1 MQKKKFDIYNWSNYL
16 VFLAIL
22 VFFGIFGNNFLALKT
37 IYSTINNGSPLILI
51 TCGVTFSL
59 LVGIIDMSVA
69 AIGYASGVVSGLL
82 MMAFDLPFPIVFVIS
97 VAVGVFLAWIN
108 SLLFVRLKLNA
119 MLVSLGMM
127 LVIRAIARIFTN
139 DNTVVLGD
147 HVKYIRQAKVAA
159 LGGFHYTLF
168 ALIAV
173 IVVCQFIL
181 KHTAFGRKLLLVG
194 NDENVAKRIGINTE
208 KVKTQAL
215 LCEGAL
221 CGIAGA
227 FWLVTQG
234 SIVTTGL
241 NNYEFLALAAAC
253 LGGTSLLGGRGSFFP
268 SAVIGALIL
277 LFLQAGMSNMGINIF
292 VMPFVRGLIIFIA
305 MYVDSIR
312 TKKMMGSKLS

>member
-1 MQKKKFDIYNWSNYL
+1 MQKKKFDIYNWSNYI
-16 VFLAIL
+16 VFLAIM

-37 IYSTINNGSPLILI
+37 IYSTVNNGAPLILI

-82 MMAFDLPFPIVFVIS
+82 MMAFDIPFPIVFIIS
-97 VAVGVFLAWIN
+97 VAVGVLLAWIN
-108 SLLFVRLKLNA
+108 SLLFVKFKLNA
-119 MLVSLGMM
+119 RLVSLGMM
-127 LVIRAIARIFTN
+127 LVIRAVARIFTN

-147 HVKYIRQAKVAA
+147 HVKYIRQARIAE
-159 LGGFHYTLF
+159 LGGLQYTLI
-168 ALIAV
+168 ALVAI
-173 IVVCQFIL
+173 IVVCQLVL
-181 KHTAFGRKLLLVG
+181 KYTSFGRKLLLVG
-194 NDENVAKRIGINTE
+194 NDENVAKRIGIDTD

-215 LCEGAL
+215 LCEGVL
-221 CGIAGA
+221 CGMAGA
-227 FWLVTQG
+227 FWLVIQG

-241 NNYEFLALAAAC
+241 NSYEFLALAAAC

-268 SAVIGALIL
+268 AAVIGSLIL

-312 TKKMMGSKLS
+312 TRKIMGSRLG